1 MISVIKDSMFNNFLM
16 PKLGIF
22 FSENVHLGNK
32 GTSTE
37 FFAWKRNY
45 QVSLE
50 KRWDIDDFSVLN
62 PSQTSQI
69 IYCISST

>member
-1 MISVIKDSMFNNFLM
+1 MISVFKDSMFNNFLM
-16 PKLGIF
+16 LKLGIF
-22 FSENVHLGNK
+22 FSANVQLGNK

-37 FFAWKRNY
+37 FFAWKRKC

-69 IYCISST
+69 IHCISST